1 MEQDNEKITLSVLQ
15 ANSLRGLIDQVN
27 ANNHDKNEK
36 KILKDDIVDIINIHD
51 NFFLLYYK

>member
-27 ANNHDKNEK
+27 ANNHDKNER